1 MNLDTY
7 LKSTTAAGYD
17 HFGLRRFAANLIGAR
32 RDARRLIELLEEIQR
47 ADEKHKVPRRLASA
61 IALAGKVVEFFPSEY
76 HVGGKARSLTDDLRH
91 AGVRLA
97 AYPESWS
104 LETTTPEAVIRAR
117 FIERFLL
124 EHGAPE
130 IALAFGRS
138 RTLHDNSPFIVIF
151 AGMTSGVASFAAFT
165 VLLKAWALLASTV
178 GAYAPWLTVVL
189 AVICGLF
196 VATEVGVTINEVL
209 KGEHVVPSWPLVALA
224 LRWIPRSA
232 RLRYEE
238 EFRAEIYQLGLFQ
251 QLRYSVNLALRAF
264 ELRRSLASTK
274 STEDADY
281 GADGTT

>member
-1 MNLDTY
+1 MNLVTY

-17 HFGLRRFAANLIGAR
+17 HFGLRRFAANLVVAR
-32 RDARRLIELLEEIQR
+32 RQARRLVELLEEIER
-47 ADEKHKVPRRLASA
+47 GDHNHKTPQRLAAA
-61 IALAGKVVEFFPSEY
+61 IALAWKVVGFFPTEY
-76 HVGGKARSLTDDLRH
+76 HVGQKAASLAGELRH
-91 AGVRLA
+91 AGVHLS

-104 LETTTPEAVIRAR
+104 LETIAPDAVIRAK

-124 EHGAPE
+124 ERGAPE
-130 IALAFGRS
+130 IALAFGRA
-138 RTLHDNSPFIVIF
+138 RTLHDNGPYIVIF
-151 AGMTSGVASFAAFT
+151 AGMTSGVASFAGFT
-165 VLLKAWALLASTV
+165 FLFKAWSPLASAI

-189 AVICGLF
+189 AVISGLF

-251 QLRYSVNLALRAF
+251 QLRYSVNLVLRAF
-264 ELRRSLASTK
+264 DLRSSLASTR
-274 STEDADY
+274 SAEDAD
-281 GADGTT
+281 GEADGAT